1 MPIHGNTITVDT
13 ALTVDTDAYTAG
25 DVVGGLI
32 EFEVGSPGGG
42 GVVRSVILVD
52 DAAQSEPYKLY
63 LFDTEP
69 SAIADDAAFAP
80 TIADLKKL
88 VGIIDIVAGDYV
100 TLNSNVIAIR
110 TGLSI
115 DYVCSTGILFAYL
128 VAVDTP
134 DYAAAADLTLRVTVW
149 AN

>member
-1 MPIHGNTITVDT
+1 MEIHGNTITVDT
-13 ALTVDTDAYTAG
+13 ALTVATSAYTAA

-32 EFEVGSPGGG
+32 TLNVGSPGGG

-63 LFDTEP
+63 LFDTKP
-69 SAIADDAAFAP
+69 SVIADDAAFAP
-80 TIADLKKL
+80 TVADLKKL

-100 TLNSNVIAIR
+100 TLNGNVIALR

-115 DYVCSTGILFAYL
+115 DYVCSVGNLYAYL

-134 DYAAAADLTLRVTVW
+134 DYAAATDLTLRVTVW